1 MVFTV
6 CGVVLANRNATQPQ
20 QRIGKLFRPLPGPKS
35 FFLFFFFS
43 VREAQNCLRRGR
55 FSSQKATIIAGNG
68 SAKCWCCYFTLPKPQ
83 LCKNCTKV
91 LLLFLLLSKYANL
104 SLYTTKNWKVL
115 RYPTRFFSFYLKFY
129 ILNIFKLEVKQYSF
143 RNILKFS
150 FVIRLNKCKC
160 IVMHNNMVY
169 ECIQNGSALFKM
181 ASVIE
186 VGSLCM
192 KMHSNPPPS
201 LRSHPLSLESVRVCP
216 LVCVCVTRAIS
227 QLLLGLPGI
236 FRVVGGLGDWCD

>member
-1 MVFTV
+1 
-6 CGVVLANRNATQPQ
+6 
-20 QRIGKLFRPLPGPKS
+20 
-35 FFLFFFFS
+35 
-43 VREAQNCLRRGR
+43 
-55 FSSQKATIIAGNG
+55 
-68 SAKCWCCYFTLPKPQ
+68 
-83 LCKNCTKV
+83 
-91 LLLFLLLSKYANL
+91 
-104 SLYTTKNWKVL
+104 
-115 RYPTRFFSFYLKFY
+115 
-129 ILNIFKLEVKQYSF
+129 
-143 RNILKFS
+143 
-150 FVIRLNKCKC
+150 
-160 IVMHNNMVY
+160 MHNNMVY

-192 KMHSNPPPS
+192 KMHSNPPPPS